1 MLGTERL
8 IISIQNDSGLSQGFL
23 FTLRGRLSLQQIDCM
38 GRRPAGG
45 HCWRPGPE
53 RGGSPVLDVRRREF
67 ILLLGSAAVS
77 WPLATNA
84 QQPAM
89 PVIGF
94 LHSGSPEP
102 NFNRVAAFRKGLSE
116 AGYVEG
122 QNVAIEFRWAAEHND
137 RLPDLAA
144 DLIRRRVAV
153 IATPGSTPAAL
164 AAKAATE
171 TIPIV
176 FLIGGDP
183 IALGLVAS
191 LNRPGGNAT
200 GVHLQLVELVAK
212 QLGMLRELAPGANR
226 FVALVNPHTPYTDA
240 VVKDL
245 QASALAL
252 GLAIE
257 IFRAGNDRE
266 IDAAF
271 AHFVQKPGGALLVGP
286 DALFVS
292 RRTQIVTLAARHT
305 LPAIYYVRDF
315 AGIGGLMSYGP
326 NLAHTYQQTGI
337 YVGRILKGEKPA
349 DLPIVQPTK
358 FELVVN
364 LNTARALGLTVPDR
378 LLALA
383 DEVIE

>member
-1 MLGTERL
+1 ML
-8 IISIQNDSGLSQGFL
+8 D
-23 FTLRGRLSLQQIDCM
+23 M
-38 GRRPAGG
+38 
-45 HCWRPGPE
+45 
-53 RGGSPVLDVRRREF
+53 RRREF
-67 ILLLGSAAVS
+67 MTLLGGAVIA
-77 WPLATNA
+77 WPLAARA
-84 QQPAM
+84 QQAPM

-94 LHSGSPEP
+94 LHSGSLEP
-102 NFNRVAAFRKGLSE
+102 NANRVAAFRKGLSE

-122 QNVAIEFRWAAEHND
+122 QNVAIEFRWAVDQND

-153 IATPGSTPAAL
+153 IATPGSTPASL

-183 IALGLVAS
+183 VALGLVAS

-200 GVHLQLVELVAK
+200 GVNLQLVELVPK
-212 QLGMLRELAPGANR
+212 QLGMLRELVPAANR
-226 FVALVNPHTPYTDA
+226 FVALVNPNTAYTDT

-245 QASALAL
+245 QASASGL
-252 GLAIE
+252 GVPIE
-257 IFRAGNDRE
+257 FLRAGTDRE

-271 AHFVQKPGGALLVGP
+271 ANLVQKPGGALLVGP
-286 DALFVS
+286 DAVFVS
-292 RRTQIVTLAARHT
+292 RRAQIVTLAARHA

-326 NLAHTYQQTGI
+326 NLAHTYRQAGI
-337 YVGRILKGEKPA
+337 YVGRVLKGEKPA
-349 DLPIVQPTK
+349 DLPVVQPTK